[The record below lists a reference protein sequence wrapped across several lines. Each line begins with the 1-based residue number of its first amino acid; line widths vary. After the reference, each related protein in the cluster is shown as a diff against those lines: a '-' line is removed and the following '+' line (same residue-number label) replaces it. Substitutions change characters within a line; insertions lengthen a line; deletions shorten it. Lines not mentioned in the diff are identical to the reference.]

1 MNILKRLFSM
11 KIAVA
16 MMIIFGAMIG
26 IATFIENDYGT
37 MTVQALIYKTKWFEL
52 FLFYFIAILSY
63 QILNF
68 KSYKN
73 KIPVFI
79 FHFSFIIIALG
90 ALMTRY
96 WGYEGKLSV
105 REGSSTNKMLSM
117 DRYVQIEARNGKS
130 TAYQEYPIF
139 LS

>member
-96 WGYEGKLSV
+96 W
-105 REGSSTNKMLSM
+105 
-117 DRYVQIEARNGKS
+117 
-130 TAYQEYPIF
+130 
-139 LS
+139 